1 MNIYKRKLILATIS
15 MYLAYV
21 HLCIHNNRSE
31 NPPDIQGDISTLNK
45 YSNRYNNAVLL
56 CRHRFR
62 TEQKD
67 LQTTNTTNIALH
79 ILCFLCFM
87 GRVT

>member
-1 MNIYKRKLILATIS
+1 MNIYKWKLILATIS

-31 NPPDIQGDISTLNK
+31 NQPDIQGDISTLNK
-45 YSNRYNNAVLL
+45 YLNRYNNAVVL

-62 TEQKD
+62 TEQED
-67 LQTTNTTNIALH
+67 LQTTNTTH
-79 ILCFLCFM
+79 IIMLLSFYGSRCLK
-87 GRVT
+87 